1 MYIDHEDPSESEIA
15 QIHLSKPTKHFS
27 VLHYRSLEQFLPTI
41 SMESPTSTTDYKG
54 VPKRIIV
61 CCDGTWY
68 ASDKGGNNL
77 PSNVARM
84 SRALKKVGLVEYG
97 PDKGQNRSQ
106 VVYYQSGVGTGNL
119 GVVDKMW
126 QGAVYFTDNSQAWN
140 SNI

>member
-1 MYIDHEDPSESEIA
+1 
-15 QIHLSKPTKHFS
+15 
-27 VLHYRSLEQFLPTI
+27 
-41 SMESPTSTTDYKG
+41 MESATLPEI

-77 PSNVARM
+77 PSNVTRM
-84 SRALKKVGLVEYG
+84 SRALKKVGVVEHG
-97 PDKGQNRSQ
+97 KDKGQPRAQ

-126 QGAVYFTDNSQAWN
+126 QGLFPFSVLL
-140 SNI
+140 